1 MPNGGPALNSVS
13 TGEALMP
20 LGNVVALVGAENKTL
35 IYMRNGDIRVI
46 GRNIRSVVRKYQ
58 ELRIFLQDASIIK
71 ERSML

>member
-1 MPNGGPALNSVS
+1 MNSVS
-13 TGEALMP
+13 TGEDLMP
-20 LGNVVALVGAENKTL
+20 LGNVVALVGAENITL
-35 IYMRNGDIRVI
+35 AYMRNGDIRVI

>member
-1 MPNGGPALNSVS
+1 MNSVS
-13 TGEALMP
+13 TGEDLMP

>member
-1 MPNGGPALNSVS
+1 MNSVS
-13 TGEALMP
+13 TGEDLMP

-58 ELRIFLQDASIIK
+58 ELRVFLQDASIIK

>member
-13 TGEALMP
+13 TGEDLMP

-58 ELRIFLQDASIIK
+58 ELRVFLQDASIIK

>member
-1 MPNGGPALNSVS
+1 MNSIS
-13 TGEALMP
+13 TGEDLMP

>member
-1 MPNGGPALNSVS
+1 LNSVS
-13 TGEALMP
+13 TGEDLMP

>member
-1 MPNGGPALNSVS
+1 LNSVS
-13 TGEALMP
+13 TGEDLMP

-58 ELRIFLQDASIIK
+58 ELRVFLQDASIIK

>member
-1 MPNGGPALNSVS
+1 LNSVS
-13 TGEALMP
+13 TGEDLMP

-35 IYMRNGDIRVI
+35 AYMRNGDIRVI

-58 ELRIFLQDASIIK
+58 ELRVFLQDASIIK